1 MDHGQ
6 SLQVH
11 KLWNHLLDA
20 RRFLHQVWAEHFSL
34 LFTKKLFFRSG
45 KAGRELTL
53 VELKDHLVNVFLKKQ
68 RQYLVLFPEG
78 GFLR

>member
-1 MDHGQ
+1 MI
-6 SLQVH
+6 SLSGSDRRLGFL
-11 KLWNHLLDA
+11 KL
-20 RRFLHQVWAEHFSL
+20 
-34 LFTKKLFFRSG
+34 KLIFRSG